1 MHKCCTH
8 KKIKSIVLILLLIG
22 CLSFSLTVHAASDAD
37 SSAPNPI
44 YWENP
49 ETGYQVLLE
58 DDAALLDSGER
69 AQLAEEMKVITSY
82 GNAVLK
88 TISYNSYST
97 SSYARD
103 FYHDLYGQSS
113 GTLFLID
120 MDNRELYL
128 FSDGAIYRTVTKS
141 YAESITDNVYR
152 YASKGNYYSCA
163 SEAFEQIHTLLAGQK
178 IAQPMKY
185 ISNIL
190 LALILAAL
198 INYFLAMR
206 TAGSAKASSREILN
220 SISTQ
225 FAFNNPQRIL
235 TKQDKVYSPPSNSSG
250 SSHRSSSGRS
260 YRSSGS
266 SYRIS
271 SGSSHRSSGSSHRSS
286 GSSHRSSGSSHRSG
300 GGGGH
305 RF

>member
-1 MHKCCTH
+1 MHKHCTYM
-8 KKIKSIVLILLLIG
+8 KRNAIAIILLLIS
-22 CLSFSLTVHAASDAD
+22 CLSFSLTARAESDTD
-37 SSAPNPI
+37 SYELEPI
-44 YWENP
+44 IWENP
-49 ETGYQVLLE
+49 ETGYQVLLV

-69 AQLAEEMKVITSY
+69 AQLAEEMQGITTY
-82 GNAVLK
+82 GNAVFL
-88 TISYNSYST
+88 TTTYNYYSA

-103 FYHDLYGQSS
+103 FYSDLFGHDS

-120 MDNRELYL
+120 MDNREIYI

-141 YAESITDNVYR
+141 YAESITDNVYS
-152 YASKGNYYSCA
+152 YASKANYYRCA
-163 SEAFEQIHTLLAGQK
+163 SAAFEQINTLLAGQK

-185 ISNIL
+185 ISNVL

-206 TAGSAKASSREILN
+206 TAGSAKASSKEILN

-225 FAFNNPQRIL
+225 FSFRNSQKWL
-235 TKQDKVYSPPSNSSG
+235 TKQDKVYSPPS
-250 SSHRSSSGRS
+250 SSSGGGH
-260 YRSSGS
+260 SG
-266 SYRIS
+266 
-271 SGSSHRSSGSSHRSS
+271 GG
-286 GSSHRSSGSSHRSG
+286 GGGHRSG

>member
-1 MHKCCTH
+1 MTVHKCCTH
-8 KKIKSIVLILLLIG
+8 KKIKSIVLILLLIS
-22 CLSFSLTVHAASDAD
+22 CLSFSLTVHAESDAD
-37 SSAPNPI
+37 SSAPDPI

-58 DDAALLDSGER
+58 DDAALLDSEER
-69 AQLAEEMKVITSY
+69 TQLAEEMKVITPY
-82 GNAVLK
+82 GNAVFK

-163 SEAFEQIHTLLAGQK
+163 SEAFEQIHTLLAGRK

-235 TKQDKVYSPPSNSSG
+235 TKQDKVYRPPSSSSE
-250 SSHRSSSGRS
+250 SSHRSSSGRI
-260 YRSSGS
+260 YRTSVRT
-266 SYRIS
+266 YRTS
-271 SGSSHRSSGSSHRSS
+271 SGSSHRSGGSSHRSS
-286 GSSHRSSGSSHRSG
+286 GGSHRSG

>member
-1 MHKCCTH
+1 MHKCCTQ
-8 KKIKSIVLILLLIG
+8 KKMKSIVLILLLIG
-22 CLSFSLTVHAASDAD
+22 CLSFSLTVHAESDAD
-37 SSAPNPI
+37 SSAPDSI

-49 ETGYQVLLE
+49 DTGYQVLLE
-58 DDAALLDSGER
+58 DDAALLDSEER
-69 AQLAEEMKVITSY
+69 VQLAEEMKVITSY
-82 GNAVLK
+82 GNAVFK
-88 TISYNSYST
+88 TISYNSYSA

-128 FSDGAIYRTVTKS
+128 FSDGAMYRTVTKS
-141 YAESITDNVYR
+141 YAESITDNVYW

-163 SEAFEQIHTLLAGQK
+163 SEAFEQIRTLLAGQK

-225 FAFNNPQRIL
+225 FAFNNLQRIL
-235 TKQDKVYSPPSNSSG
+235 TKQDKVYSPPS
-250 SSHRSSSGRS
+250 SSSSVRV
-260 YRSSGS
+260 Y
-266 SYRIS
+266 
-271 SGSSHRSSGSSHRSS
+271 RSS

-300 GGGGH
+300 GSSHRSGGGGGH

>member
-8 KKIKSIVLILLLIG
+8 KKIKSIVLILLIIS
-22 CLSFSLTVHAASDAD
+22 CLSFSLTVHAESDAD
-37 SSAPNPI
+37 SSAPDFI
-44 YWENP
+44 LWENP

-58 DDAALLDSGER
+58 DDAALLNAEER
-69 AQLAEEMKVITSY
+69 TQLAEEMKEITSY
-82 GNAVLK
+82 GNAVFK
-88 TISYNSYST
+88 TISYNSYSA

-103 FYHDLYGQSS
+103 FYHDLYGQRS
-113 GTLFLID
+113 GILFLID

-128 FSDGAIYRTVTKS
+128 FSDGTIYRTVTKS

-152 YASKGNYYSCA
+152 YASKGNYYICA

-198 INYFLAMR
+198 INYFWAMR

-225 FAFNNPQRIL
+225 FAFNNLQRIL
-235 TKQDKVYSPPSNSSG
+235 TKQDKVYSPPSSSSG
-250 SSHRSSSGRS
+250 SSHHSSGRV
-260 YRSSGS
+260 YRSS

-286 GSSHRSSGSSHRSG
+286 GSSHRSSHRSG

>member
-1 MHKCCTH
+1 MTVHKCCTQ
-8 KKIKSIVLILLLIG
+8 KKMKSIVLILLLIG
-22 CLSFSLTVHAASDAD
+22 CLSFSLTVHAESDAD
-37 SSAPNPI
+37 SSAPDSI

-49 ETGYQVLLE
+49 DTGYQVLLE
-58 DDAALLDSGER
+58 DDAALLDSEER
-69 AQLAEEMKVITSY
+69 VQLAEEMKVITSY
-82 GNAVLK
+82 GNAVFK
-88 TISYNSYST
+88 TISYNSYSA

-128 FSDGAIYRTVTKS
+128 FSDGAMYRTVTKS

-235 TKQDKVYSPPSNSSG
+235 TKQDKVYSPPSSSSE

-260 YRSSGS
+260 YRTSVRTYRTSSG
-266 SYRIS
+266 
-271 SGSSHRSSGSSHRSS
+271 GGSHRSG

>member
-8 KKIKSIVLILLLIG
+8 KKIKSIVLILLLIS
-22 CLSFSLTVHAASDAD
+22 CLSFSLTVHAESDAD
-37 SSAPNPI
+37 SSAPDPI

-58 DDAALLDSGER
+58 DDAALLNAEER
-69 AQLAEEMKVITSY
+69 TQLAEEMKEITSY
-82 GNAVLK
+82 GNAVFK
-88 TISYNSYST
+88 TISYNSYSA

-103 FYHDLYGQSS
+103 FYHDLYGQRS
-113 GTLFLID
+113 GILFLID

-128 FSDGAIYRTVTKS
+128 FSDGTIYRTVTKS

-152 YASKGNYYSCA
+152 YASKGNYYICA

-198 INYFLAMR
+198 INYFWAMR

-225 FAFNNPQRIL
+225 FAFNNLQRIL
-235 TKQDKVYSPPSNSSG
+235 TKQDKVYSPPSSSSG
-250 SSHRSSSGRS
+250 SSHHSSGRV
-260 YRSSGS
+260 YRSS

-286 GSSHRSSGSSHRSG
+286 GSSHRSSHRSG